1 MRKIAIFGF
10 FLISMTMALRLG
22 SISAILILGVLFLI
36 LYDLAE
42 QLDGD
47 N

>member
-10 FLISMTMALRLG
+10 FLVSMTMALRLG
-22 SISAILILGVLFLI
+22 SIFAILVLGILFLVF
-36 LYDLAE
+36 YDLAE